1 MGIFNLILCL
11 LSTCIC
17 YYKRLDN
24 LFILSIST
32 TFLNICSFIM
42 MIKFRNNLKA
52 LPKSWVLINMLS
64 TLMGIVILMIIYVLK

>member
-11 LSTCIC
+11 LSTYIC

-52 LPKSWVLINMLS
+52 LPKSWVLINMFS
-64 TLMGIVILMIIYVLK
+64 TLIGIVILIIIYVLK